1 MKMRILRQRLSY
13 CSPMEDS
20 KQYPQAKRMP
30 SDNQMRQ
37 HGYSFLC
44 LFITSLCSRC
54 LLSL

>member
-54 LLSL
+54 LLLL